1 MTQRKCLTL
10 TLPFASTAV
19 TQAPQLLTDGADL
32 VLAME
37 FLENGLRRPF
47 RLRFRKHRAHR
58 MRAESYCTAWHIE
71 SVYDTVCE
79 VVGSSWIK
87 ELRADAAPEWRDYWV
102 MKHFM
107 IYVDSFGCLEVI
119 AESAALDDG
128 AKNSG
133 GT

>member
-1 MTQRKCLTL
+1 MTLRKNPIL

-19 TQAPQLLTDGADL
+19 VQAPQLLTDGADL
-32 VLAME
+32 VLAVE
-37 FLENGLRRPF
+37 FFENGLQRPF
-47 RLRFRKHRAHR
+47 RLRFCKHRAHR

-79 VVGSSWIK
+79 VAASPWTE

-107 IYVDSFGCLEVI
+107 IYVDSFGCLEVV
-119 AESAALDDG
+119 AESAVLDDG